1 MAAAAVATAAAMA
14 AAAVAAAAATPL
26 SCSSF
31 LLFLSHSLSLS
42 LSLSLLF
49 ISSRFLA
56 CSLRLAII
64 NEDNLNSALDMPC
77 NEMEMLRYMS
87 EEIAAAVA
95 ASSDGGLSP
104 ENIIAKAKTHF
115 GSKAFPDPDLKSIY
129 NFALRIPGVLVK
141 NLAELHFSMVPAA
154 KLRCPPKVFNTIA
167 NIDQNGMHPYS
178 KVASR
183 EHKSCNMGR
192 GGGHGHATL

>member
-1 MAAAAVATAAAMA
+1 
-14 AAAVAAAAATPL
+14 
-26 SCSSF
+26 
-31 LLFLSHSLSLS
+31 
-42 LSLSLLF
+42 
-49 ISSRFLA
+49 
-56 CSLRLAII
+56 
-64 NEDNLNSALDMPC
+64 MPC
-77 NEMEMLRYMS
+77 NEMEMLRYIS

-95 ASSDGGLSP
+95 RDRSGGSLSP

-129 NFALRIPGVLVK
+129 NFALMIPGVLVK

-167 NIDQNGMHPYS
+167 NIDQHGRHPHS

>member
-1 MAAAAVATAAAMA
+1 
-14 AAAVAAAAATPL
+14 
-26 SCSSF
+26 
-31 LLFLSHSLSLS
+31 
-42 LSLSLLF
+42 
-49 ISSRFLA
+49 
-56 CSLRLAII
+56 
-64 NEDNLNSALDMPC
+64 MPC
-77 NEMEMLRYMS
+77 NEMEMLRYIS

-95 ASSDGGLSP
+95 RDRSGGSLSP

-167 NIDQNGMHPYS
+167 TIDEDGKHPYS

-192 GGGHGHATL
+192 GGGMDTPLYESDA